1 VVDKAL
7 YSMLKDMVKTLA
19 KKENLP
25 PYVIFQDT
33 SLEDMCVQYPTTL
46 EEMTQITGVGI
57 GKAQKYGKPFVA
69 LIRKYV
75 EDNEIERPQDLV
87 VKSAINKSGLKVSII
102 QNIDRRI
109 DFEDIAASKKLTMD
123 ELLTVIERIVIS
135 GIKLDINYYIDE
147 VIDEGRQEEIMD
159 YLQNSESDDLEKA
172 LVELGEDDYTLEELR
187 LMRIKFLSDVGN

>member
-1 VVDKAL
+1 
-7 YSMLKDMVKTLA
+7 
-19 KKENLP
+19 
-25 PYVIFQDT
+25 
-33 SLEDMCVQYPTTL
+33 
-46 EEMTQITGVGI
+46 
-57 GKAQKYGKPFVA
+57 
-69 LIRKYV
+69 
-75 EDNEIERPQDLV
+75 
-87 VKSAINKSGLKVSII
+87 
-102 QNIDRRI
+102 
-109 DFEDIAASKKLTMD
+109 MD